1 MASLQDKSGATALQA
16 LSDSIVSVVEKVAAS
31 TVGVRGRGR
40 HALGCGLV
48 WRPGILV
55 TAAHIFGRAPATAVA
70 ITARD
75 EATDLALVGTDAPT
89 DLAVF
94 RLPDEDLPAVELS
107 SASEARAGQLAV
119 LVGRSQGADV
129 TAGVCVVQ
137 RVSGAWQTWLG
148 GRIDRLI
155 RLDASLHGAL
165 SGAPVADATGGV
177 FGMAT
182 SALSRTDGIVVPES
196 TISRVVDD
204 LLARGHVARAF
215 LGVSAQPAFASGA
228 AAPGASAAKPAD
240 MGLLITAL
248 VPDGPAAKAGL
259 LVGDIVVD
267 VGERRAA
274 SVAEL
279 REALAGNVGKS
290 VRLALIRGGAPAQVE
305 VTVGQ
310 WPTEAR
316 AC

>member
-1 MASLQDKSGATALQA
+1 
-16 LSDSIVSVVEKVAAS
+16 SIVEKVGAS

-70 ITARD
+70 ITGRD
-75 EATDLALVGTDAPT
+75 AGADLALVGTDAPT

-94 RLPDEDLPAVELS
+94 RLPDEALPAVAVS
-107 SASEARAGQLAV
+107 SASGVRAGQLAV
-119 LVGRSQGADV
+119 LVGRAQGADV
-129 TAGVCVVQ
+129 TA
-137 RVSGAWQTWLG
+137 RVAVIHRAADAWQTWLG

-155 RLDASLHGAL
+155 RLDASLHGGL
-165 SGAPVADATGGV
+165 SGGPVADAAGAV

-182 SALSRTDGIVVPES
+182 SALSRTDAIVVPES

-204 LLARGHVARAF
+204 LLARGHVTRAF
-215 LGVSAQPAFASGA
+215 LGISAQPAFAPGAGARGA
-228 AAPGASAAKPAD
+228 AAASPAVP
-240 MGLLITAL
+240 GLLVTAMT
-248 VPDGPAAKAGL
+248 PDGPAAKAGL

-267 VGERRAA
+267 VGEQPAA

-279 REALAGNVGKS
+279 REALAGHIGKS
-290 VRLALIRGGAPAQVE
+290 VRLALIRGGAPAQVD

-310 WPTEAR
+310 WPIEAR